1 MKRNF
6 EIGSIFI
13 DTHCHLEMDA
23 FDPDREEVIKRA
35 HDAGIGAIITIGS
48 DLAGNRGGLELSQK
62 NDFIYASVG
71 FHPHDAKDFTKD
83 IFDQIKTW
91 AKDCSIKNT
100 NPPLPP
106 FTKGGNTVGAFPI
119 EVQEISGGKI
129 VGIGEIGLDYH
140 YDHSP
145 REIQRDVFVKQ
156 LQLAKELDLPVII
169 HSREAKRDTLEIV
182 SGSGVNKGVFH
193 CFSGDMDMAERA
205 MALGFCISIAGPVTF
220 KNAKKLQEITA
231 AIPDDFLL
239 IETDAP
245 YLTPEP
251 FRGRRNEPAY
261 LIHTAQAI
269 AELRG
274 VSLEDIS
281 RITTLNAIRLFRIG
295 EMPGKGEI
303 AYKIRDNLYLNITN
317 RCTNRCSFCIRFHS
331 DYVKGHNLRLMD
343 EPTEEE
349 VKQAIGDPAQY
360 QEIVFCGYGEP
371 LLRLDLVKNVAQWI
385 KQHNGKVRINT
396 NGHGNLIYGRN
407 ILPELQGIVDSIS
420 ISLDAQDKIIYD
432 KICKPS
438 FENAYEGVI
447 SFIREAQKFIPHVQ
461 VTAVTLP
468 GVDIE
473 ECRRVA
479 GELGVQLRVRKLDA
493 VG

>member
-6 EIGSIFI
+6 EIGSILI

-62 NDFIYASVG
+62 YDFIFASVG
-71 FHPHDAKDFTKD
+71 FHPHDAKDFTEE
-83 IFDQIKTW
+83 IFNQIKEW
-91 AKDCSIKNT
+91 AKEFKIP
-100 NPPLPP
+100 NPHPPFHP
-106 FTKGGNTVGAFPI
+106 FTKGGNTAGAFPM
-119 EVQEISGGKI
+119 EVQEIRGGKV

-145 REIQRDVFVKQ
+145 RKIQRDVFVKQ
-156 LQLAKELDLPVII
+156 LHLAKELGLPVII
-169 HSREAKRDTLEIV
+169 HSREAKKDTLEIV
-182 SGSGVNKGVFH
+182 SGSGVSKGVFH

-205 MALGFCISIAGPVTF
+205 MEMGFCISIAGPVTF

-261 LIHTAQAI
+261 LIHTAQAV
-269 AELRG
+269 AALRC

-281 RITTLNAIRLFRIG
+281 RITTLNAMRLFRIG
-295 EMPGKGEI
+295 ELPGKGEI

-317 RCTNRCSFCIRFHS
+317 RCTNSCSFCIRFHS
-331 DYVKGHNLRLMD
+331 DYVKGHNLRLLD

-371 LLRLDLVKNVAQWI
+371 LLRLDFVKNVAQWI
-385 KQHNGKVRINT
+385 KLRNGKVRINT

-407 ILPELQGIVDSIS
+407 ILPELQGIVDSLS

-438 FENAYEGVI
+438 FKNAYEGVL

-479 GELGVQLRVRKLDA
+479 GELGVRLRVRTLDA

>member
-6 EIGSIFI
+6 EIGSILI

-62 NDFIYASVG
+62 YDFIFASVG
-71 FHPHDAKDFTKD
+71 FHPHDAKDFTEE
-83 IFDQIKTW
+83 IFNQIKEW
-91 AKDCSIKNT
+91 ATQFKIR
-100 NPPLPP
+100 NPNS
-106 FTKGGNTVGAFPI
+106 KI
-119 EVQEISGGKI
+119 QGGK
-129 VGIGEIGLDYH
+129 VVAIGEIGLDYH

-156 LQLAKELDLPVII
+156 LHLAKELGLPVII
-169 HSREAKRDTLEIV
+169 HSREAKKDTLEIV
-182 SGSGVNKGVFH
+182 SGSGVSKGVFH

-205 MALGFCISIAGPVTF
+205 MAMGFCISIAGPVTF

-261 LIHTAQAI
+261 LIHTAQAV
-269 AELRG
+269 AALRG

-281 RITTLNAIRLFRIG
+281 RITTLNAMRLFRIG
-295 EMPGKGEI
+295 ELPGKGEI

-317 RCTNRCSFCIRFHS
+317 RCTNSCSFCIRFHS
-331 DYVKGHNLRLMD
+331 DYVKGHNLRLWD

-385 KQHNGKVRINT
+385 KLRNGKVRINT

-407 ILPELQGIVDSIS
+407 ILPELQGIVDSLS

-438 FENAYEGVI
+438 FKNAYEGVL
-447 SFIREAQKFIPHVQ
+447 SFIREAQKFIPDIQ

-479 GELGVQLRVRKLDA
+479 GDLGVRLRVRTLDA

>member
-6 EIGSIFI
+6 EIGSILI

-48 DLAGNRGGLELSQK
+48 DLAGNKGGLELSQK
-62 NDFIYASVG
+62 YGFIFASVG
-71 FHPHDAKDFTKD
+71 FHPHDAKDFTEE
-83 IFDQIKTW
+83 IFNQIKEW
-91 AKDCSIKNT
+91 ATQFKIQ
-100 NPPLPP
+100 NPNS
-106 FTKGGNTVGAFPI
+106 KI
-119 EVQEISGGKI
+119 QGGK
-129 VGIGEIGLDYH
+129 VVAIGEIGLDYH

-156 LQLAKELDLPVII
+156 LHLAKELGLPVII
-169 HSREAKRDTLEIV
+169 HSREAKKDTLEIV
-182 SGSGVNKGVFH
+182 SGSGVSKGVFH

-205 MALGFCISIAGPVTF
+205 MAMGFCISIAGPVTF

-261 LIHTAQAI
+261 LIHTAQAV
-269 AELRG
+269 AALRG

-281 RITTLNAIRLFRIG
+281 RITTLNAMRLFRIG
-295 EMPGKGEI
+295 ELPGKGEI

-317 RCTNRCSFCIRFHS
+317 RCTNSCAFCIRFHS
-331 DYVKGHNLRLMD
+331 DYVKGHNLRLLD

-385 KQHNGKVRINT
+385 KLRNGKVRINT

-407 ILPELQGIVDSIS
+407 ILPELQGIVDSLS

-438 FENAYEGVI
+438 FKNAYEGVL
-447 SFIREAQKFIPHVQ
+447 SFIREAQKFIPDIQ

-479 GELGVQLRVRKLDA
+479 GELGVRLRVRTLDA

>member
-6 EIGSIFI
+6 EIGSILI

-62 NDFIYASVG
+62 YDFIFASVG
-71 FHPHDAKDFTKD
+71 FHPHDAKDFTEE
-83 IFDQIKTW
+83 IFNQIKEW
-91 AKDCSIKNT
+91 ATQFKIQ
-100 NPPLPP
+100 NPNSK
-106 FTKGGNTVGAFPI
+106 F
-119 EVQEISGGKI
+119 QGGK
-129 VGIGEIGLDYH
+129 VVAIGEIGLDYH

-156 LQLAKELDLPVII
+156 LHLAKELGLPVII
-169 HSREAKRDTLEIV
+169 HSREAKKDTLEIV
-182 SGSGVNKGVFH
+182 SGSGVSKGVFH

-205 MALGFCISIAGPVTF
+205 MAMGFCISIAGPVTF

-261 LIHTAQAI
+261 LIHTAQAV
-269 AELRG
+269 AALRG

-281 RITTLNAIRLFRIG
+281 RITTLNAMRLFRIG
-295 EMPGKGEI
+295 ELPGKGEI

-317 RCTNRCSFCIRFHS
+317 RCTNSCSFCIRFHS
-331 DYVKGHNLRLMD
+331 DYVKGHNLRLWD

-371 LLRLDLVKNVAQWI
+371 LLRLDLVKNIAQWI
-385 KQHNGKVRINT
+385 KLRNGKVRINT

-407 ILPELQGIVDSIS
+407 ILPELQGIVDSLS

-438 FENAYEGVI
+438 FKNAYEGVL
-447 SFIREAQKFIPHVQ
+447 SFIREAQKFIPDVQ

-479 GELGVQLRVRKLDA
+479 GELGVRLRVRTLDA

>member
-1 MKRNF
+1 VKARDPLNPRTLESF
-6 EIGSIFI
+6 LI

-35 HDAGIGAIITIGS
+35 HNAGIGSIITIGS

-62 NDFIYASVG
+62 YDFIYASVG

-91 AKDCSIKNT
+91 AKESKIQNH
-100 NPPLPP
+100 
-106 FTKGGNTVGAFPI
+106 
-119 EVQEISGGKI
+119 KI
-129 VGIGEIGLDYH
+129 VAIGEIGLDYH

-182 SGSGVNKGVFH
+182 SESGVNKGVFH

-281 RITTLNAIRLFRIG
+281 RITTLNAMRLFRIG
-295 EMPGKGEI
+295 ELPGKGEI

-349 VKQAIGDPAQY
+349 VKQAIGDPARY

-407 ILPELQGIVDSIS
+407 ILPELQGIVDSMS
-420 ISLDAQDKIIYD
+420 ISLDAQDKVIYD

-438 FENAYEGVI
+438 FENAYEGVL

-479 GELGVQLRVRKLDA
+479 GELGVQLRVRKLAA

>member
-6 EIGSIFI
+6 EIGSILV

-35 HDAGIGAIITIGS
+35 HDVGIGSIITIGS

-62 NDFIYASVG
+62 YDFIYASVG

-91 AKDCSIKNT
+91 AKESKIQNH
-100 NPPLPP
+100 
-106 FTKGGNTVGAFPI
+106 
-119 EVQEISGGKI
+119 KI
-129 VGIGEIGLDYH
+129 VAIGEIGLDYH

-182 SGSGVNKGVFH
+182 SESGVNKGVFH

-205 MALGFCISIAGPVTF
+205 MAMGFCISIAGPVTF

-281 RITTLNAIRLFRIG
+281 RITTLNAMRLFRIG
-295 EMPGKGEI
+295 ELPGKGEI

-349 VKQAIGDPAQY
+349 VKQAIGDPARY

-407 ILPELQGIVDSIS
+407 ILPELQGIVDSMS
-420 ISLDAQDKIIYD
+420 ISLDAQDKVIYD

-438 FENAYEGVI
+438 FENAYEGVL

-479 GELGVQLRVRKLDA
+479 GELGVQLRVRKLAA